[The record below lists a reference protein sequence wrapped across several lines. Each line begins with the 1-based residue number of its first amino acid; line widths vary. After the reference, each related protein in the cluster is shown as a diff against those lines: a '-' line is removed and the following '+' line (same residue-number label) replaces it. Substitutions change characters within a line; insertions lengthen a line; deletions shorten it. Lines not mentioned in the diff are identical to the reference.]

1 VDAEVRPGGRVA
13 GEALVP
19 GDKSIAHRWLVL
31 AMLGRGR
38 SSLAGLPEALDLA
51 STARAVADLA
61 REPHPELEAWVRA
74 VERAARRHPEVE
86 ARVRLP
92 SRSGDG
98 TGPGATVTVSG
109 GSRLH
114 LRAPEGEIDCGNS
127 GTTLRLLAGVLA
139 GAPIRAVLTGDASL
153 SARPMERVAEPLR
166 RMGASVSTTGGRP
179 PVEVRG
185 GRLSGIRHEPLVPS
199 AQVKGAVL
207 LAGIAADGETTV
219 VEPAPTRDHTE
230 RAIEALGGAV
240 GRDGREVRVGRFDPP
255 SFSGSVPGDVSAAA
269 FLAGAAVLTGGEA
282 TVSEVGLNPT
292 RLGFLA
298 VLARLGAEVATEET
312 GVELGE
318 PLGRLSVAAGGGLRG
333 TVVEAEELPGV
344 VDEVP
349 LLAVVAAFAEGE
361 SRFRGAG
368 ELRVKESDRLE
379 GVASMLRGLG
389 GVAAVEGDD
398 LVVAGG
404 GLRGGRADAGG
415 DHRMA
420 MAAVVGAL
428 AAGRPSVVRGVQAAA
443 VSFPGFVAALR
454 RLGARVE
461 AAA

>member
-1 VDAEVRPGGRVA
+1 MDAEVRPGPRVA
-13 GEALVP
+13 GEAPVP
-19 GDKSIAHRWLVL
+19 GDKSIAHRWLLL

-38 SSLAGLPEALDLA
+38 TSLAGLPEALDVM
-51 STARAVADLA
+51 STARAVARLSP
-61 REPHPELEAWVRA
+61 EPHPELEAWIDA
-74 VERAARRHPEVE
+74 VEGAAPRHPEVE
-86 ARVRLP
+86 GGIRLP
-92 SRSGDG
+92 SRSGG
-98 TGPGATVTVSG
+98 HAAPEATVILSG

-114 LRAPEGEIDCGNS
+114 LRAPEAEVDCGNS
-127 GTTLRLLAGVLA
+127 GTTMRLLAGVVA

-166 RMGASVSTTGGRP
+166 RMGATVSTNGGRP

-185 GRLSGIRHEPLVPS
+185 GRLSGILHEPRVPS

-207 LAGIAADGETTV
+207 LAGLAAEGETV
-219 VEPAPTRDHTE
+219 VAEPAATRDHTE
-230 RAIEALGGAV
+230 RAIEALGGPV
-240 GRDGREVRVGRFDPP
+240 GRDGLEVRVGRFDPP
-255 SFSGSVPGDVSAAA
+255 SFSGRVPGDVSAAA

-298 VLARLGAEVATEET
+298 VLARMGAEIATEET

-333 TVVEAEELPGV
+333 TVVHAAELPGV

-349 LLAVVAAFAEGE
+349 LLAVVAAFAQGE

-368 ELRVKESDRLE
+368 ELRVKEIDRLG

-389 GVAAVEGDD
+389 GDAAVEDDD

-404 GLRGGRADAGG
+404 GLQGGRAESGG

-428 AAGRPSVVRGVQAAA
+428 AASRPSVVRGVEAAA
-443 VSFPGFVAALR
+443 VSFPGFVGALR
-454 RLGARVE
+454 RLGGRVE
-461 AAA
+461 ATT